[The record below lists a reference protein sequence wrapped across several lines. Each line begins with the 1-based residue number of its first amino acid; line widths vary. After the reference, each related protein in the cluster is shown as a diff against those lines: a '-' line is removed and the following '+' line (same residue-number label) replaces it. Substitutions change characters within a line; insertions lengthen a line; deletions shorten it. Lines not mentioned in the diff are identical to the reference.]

1 MRCGSVTLASRAR
14 SLGRAGPYPRE
25 TALTASFL
33 PSSTGPYLVLLIIG
47 FVVGGYGHLARFRWL
62 VVAGILI
69 IVAAAVLFQIALRT
83 LPNPPGF

>member
-1 MRCGSVTLASRAR
+1 MIIRPVLA
-14 SLGRAGPYPRE
+14 
-25 TALTASFL
+25 ASFL

-47 FVVGGYGHLARFRWL
+47 FLVGGYGHLAHFRWL